1 MVGFSPSD
9 VASSDSLSGPL
20 RSTFNSTEVP
30 VGVSPA
36 ARPAAVERS
45 RRDSFPIA
53 VRSRAAVSMSS
64 AGAVGVGISGYLY

>member
-1 MVGFSPSD
+1 M
-9 VASSDSLSGPL
+9 
-20 RSTFNSTEVP
+20 P

-36 ARPAAVERS
+36 ARPAAVLRR

-64 AGAVGVGISGYLY
+64 AGAVLAGI